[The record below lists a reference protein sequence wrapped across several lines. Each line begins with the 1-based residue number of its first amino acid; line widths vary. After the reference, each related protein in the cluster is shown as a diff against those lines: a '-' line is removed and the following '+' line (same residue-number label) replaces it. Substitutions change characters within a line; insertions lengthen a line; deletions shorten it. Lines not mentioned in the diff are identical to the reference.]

1 MEPAYEGD
9 GGRADGDRNRC
20 DHRWRHRRG
29 ISGRPQSDDFAG
41 QGLGRLLLRC
51 ADRPGLVAAV
61 STFLADAGVNI
72 VSLDQH
78 STQQTGGTFM
88 QRTIFHL
95 PGLTAARDELERDFA
110 ERVAAPFGMD
120 FRLIEAAKPKRVAIM
135 ASTEDH
141 CLLDLLWRN
150 RRGELDMSV
159 VMVIANHPDLA
170 DQVRPFGVP
179 FIHVPA
185 RKEIRDEA
193 ERRQLDL
200 LRGNVDLVVLARYMQ
215 VLTPQFL
222 DEVGCPLINIHH
234 SFLPAFI
241 GAAPY
246 RRAKERGVKLVGAT
260 AHYVTDNLD
269 EGPIIDQD
277 VVRVD
282 HRHGVD
288 DLTRL
293 GADVERAVLS
303 RAVSWHCED
312 RIIRYGNQTIVF

>member
-1 MEPAYEGD
+1 MTGRTEGEFPP
-9 GGRADGDRNRC
+9 GQTGL
-20 DHRWRHRRG
+20 
-29 ISGRPQSDDFAG
+29 SVSDI
-41 QGLGRLLLRC
+41 GRLLLRC
-51 ADRPGLVAAV
+51 DDRPGLVAAIT
-61 STFLADAGVNI
+61 SFLARAGANI

-78 STQQTGGTFM
+78 STQQTGGMFM

-95 PGLTAARDELERDFA
+95 PGLAAARSELEEDFRAQVA
-110 ERVAAPFGMD
+110 EPFGID
-120 FRLIEAAKPKRVAIM
+120 FRLTEAAKPKRVALM

-159 VMVIANHPDLA
+159 VMVIANHAELA

-185 RKEIRDEA
+185 SKDIRAAA
-193 ERRQLDL
+193 EQRQLEL

-215 VLTPQFL
+215 ILTPGFIEQ
-222 DEVGCPLINIHH
+222 VGVPLINIHH

-260 AHYVTDNLD
+260 AHYVTEDLD
-269 EGPIIDQD
+269 EGPIIEQD

-282 HRHGVD
+282 HRHGVE
-288 DLTRL
+288 DLIRL

-303 RAVSWHCED
+303 RAVQWHCED
-312 RIIRYGNQTIVF
+312 RVLRYGNQTVVF